1 MKSRMRAR
9 GGVWQDAREGV
20 RAGYLAYC
28 SPSFVIRTVPSRVL
42 HASPGDPP
50 HFQVAADLERDAD
63 AHLTQLAARGRG
75 EDDRTV
81 RPEDEFDGDP
91 ARTRIAVEARDPFSR
106 LQHEDELGL
115 GHEQGARPSFEVPRR
130 ANRAETLQRLRA
142 GLRLVPSKG
151 RKAQNRFRVGFR
163 RRLRRRFGL
172 RSPGSWRV
180 HGRHV
185 VGFGVRNPGLRCV
198 HGRLRLR
205 SRRLVRGLVRIPL
218 GGGLGAWRLRRRCVR
233 RHRCALDA
241 GHPGRPRIRLCRRSA
256 RLCRRSARLCRR
268 SACLCRRSV
277 RLRRRSVRLCRRSA
291 CLCRRS
297 VRLRRRSVRL
307 CRRLAT
313 GGRLQSESRHRRMVD
328 LAGVGQSDRALER
341 SERAPC
347 APPHGAVDLARV
359 VSSLDERLLD
369 RLDLRVGRR
378 LEHRARTGEHSQQ
391 HQRGQQLPRRWHRSR
406 APGRRW
412 HRSRCRLR
420 RTEDPA
426 HVAELSRIVHC
437 GTAAPVHA
445 RSRRPG
451 APRFSNLRSAHPP
464 SHRAENIARGS
475 GGASVTS
482 RARRCACQRR
492 SHSLNSHAMRK
503 VRHR

>member
-1 MKSRMRAR
+1 MRPPAPAECPP
-9 GGVWQDAREGV
+9 VPVACPPVPAECPPVPVACPPVPAECPPVPVACPPVPAACPPVPAACPPV
-20 RAGYLAYC
+20 R
-28 SPSFVIRTVPSRVL
+28 
-42 HASPGDPP
+42 
-50 HFQVAADLERDAD
+50 
-63 AHLTQLAARGRG
+63 
-75 EDDRTV
+75 
-81 RPEDEFDGDP
+81 
-91 ARTRIAVEARDPFSR
+91 
-106 LQHEDELGL
+106 
-115 GHEQGARPSFEVPRR
+115 
-130 ANRAETLQRLRA
+130 
-142 GLRLVPSKG
+142 
-151 RKAQNRFRVGFR
+151 
-163 RRLRRRFGL
+163 
-172 RSPGSWRV
+172 WRV
-180 HGRHV
+180 
-185 VGFGVRNPGLRCV
+185 
-198 HGRLRLR
+198 RLC
-205 SRRLVRGLVRIPL
+205 
-218 GGGLGAWRLRRRCVR
+218 RRCVR
-233 RHRCALDA
+233 R
-241 GHPGRPRIRLCRRSA
+241 
-256 RLCRRSARLCRR
+256 
-268 SACLCRRSV
+268 
-277 RLRRRSVRLCRRSA
+277 LR
-291 CLCRRS
+291 
-297 VRLRRRSVRL
+297 
-307 CRRLAT
+307 T

-406 APGRRW
+406 APGGRW
-412 HRSRCRLR
+412 HRSRRRLR

-451 APRFSNLRSAHPP
+451 APRFSNLRSAHPS
-464 SHRAENIARGS
+464 SHRAENVACGS
-475 GGASVTS
+475 GGASATS